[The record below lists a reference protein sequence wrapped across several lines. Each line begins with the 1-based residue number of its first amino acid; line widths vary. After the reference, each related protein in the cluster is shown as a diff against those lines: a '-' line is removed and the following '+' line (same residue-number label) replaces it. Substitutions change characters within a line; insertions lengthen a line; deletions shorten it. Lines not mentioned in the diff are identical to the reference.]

1 MIERLPVP
9 FDALRVCVCA
19 CVFVPSTNPDC
30 CNQSVH
36 PHPAC
41 AASSCFERHRIDVN
55 RDATMEFFEKGDI
68 VKIMRSDVAF
78 ARSRCGRI
86 APSSLSGRR
95 ILTSLLKFLCV
106 VFPVAAGA
114 MLWFKKR
121 LSSLFG
127 GGKRSKRGDGASSKS
142 GPSAPPPTGGQS
154 TSTTTVAEPP
164 KPAAA
169 NCAQCSRGKQ
179 CRIHTAIVSILQEHS
194 RSVTVEWYE
203 RGESKGKEIDVD
215 ILLELNKV
223 PLQRPGQQAN
233 NAIQQNHQQQQQ
245 QQQHHNDQI
254 MDDEMKHEQTPAPAN
269 LSRRSSSVEDEEDNY
284 QPEQTNATQAIIRY
298 QNLLSQRA
306 EAAEAASAGQSS
318 ASTNNSRSTNN
329 GQHAK
334 PDKLDKHSTNTNG
347 KNAGVSSR
355 NVNNYSGRPT
365 MAGPRQ
371 NEQLD
376 SRVQQK
382 ARQTISNPMAAAQ
395 ASAGGAPVSSTS
407 SSSTISTG
415 GAAQGS
421 GGGGGGAGANNN
433 AVAGSIPRRSSC
445 VTTVGMM
452 EENRNKQ
459 RDMFKVMRE
468 KKMQLMN
475 QDGGN
480 PNWEFINMIRQYQAT
495 IEFRPLVDEQPTD
508 AHQITVCVRKRPLSA
523 KEQRQ
528 KEVDVVCVP
537 TKDTLLVHEPKLK
550 VDLTKYLENQK
561 FRFDYTFDEM
571 CSNETV
577 YNCSARPLVQ
587 SIFEGTMATCF
598 AYGQTGSGKTHTMG
612 GNFHGRNQDSKSG
625 IYALAARDIF
635 GYLTSPK
642 YRAYNLTL
650 YASFFEIY
658 SAKVYDLLSNKVKL
672 RVLEDGRK
680 QVQLVGL
687 TEKEVGSVEEVLAI
701 ISKGNHVRTSGQT
714 ASNANSSRSHAIF
727 SLTLRGQG
735 NTKVHG
741 KFSFI
746 DLAGNER
753 GSDTSSDD
761 RRTRMESAEIN
772 KSLLALKE
780 CIRAMGSGSKYLP
793 FRSSTLTMVLRDSFV
808 GENIRTCMIAMI
820 APGMS
825 SCEHTLNTLRYAH
838 RLKEL
843 AVVDP
848 SEQDAM
854 DVEASGSGS
863 SSRARVNDLD
873 QLRSLNEHEMSMEL
887 YNQHTAIS
895 ALQQKEEEVL
905 DNHLRTNE
913 QLEKIFA
920 ESKELYNISNLVDY
934 DQDAYS
940 KRGEEL
946 FAQLEEIANS
956 LKNQMSEFRT
966 ELAKEEMVSQT
977 TKNGRRHN

>member
-1 MIERLPVP
+1 
-9 FDALRVCVCA
+9 
-19 CVFVPSTNPDC
+19 
-30 CNQSVH
+30 
-36 PHPAC
+36 
-41 AASSCFERHRIDVN
+41 
-55 RDATMEFFEKGDI
+55 MEFFEKGDI
-68 VKIMRSDVAF
+68 INIKRSD
-78 ARSRCGRI
+78 G
-86 APSSLSGRR
+86 
-95 ILTSLLKFLCV
+95 
-106 VFPVAAGA
+106 
-114 MLWFKKR
+114 
-121 LSSLFG
+121 
-127 GGKRSKRGDGASSKS
+127 
-142 GPSAPPPTGGQS
+142 
-154 TSTTTVAEPP
+154 
-164 KPAAA
+164 
-169 NCAQCSRGKQ
+169 
-179 CRIHTAIVSILQEHS
+179 RIHTAIVSMLHEDT

-203 RGESKGKEIDVD
+203 RGESKGKEIEVD

-223 PLQRPGQQAN
+223 PLQRPGQLANSATAQQLQHDDQMMDNPTQAIIRYHNLLAQRAEAAEANGSGQPSASATN
-233 NAIQQNHQQQQQ
+233 NRSNNNGQHVSKTDKAGGTDKHSTNTTTNVSRNTNTTSYTGRPTIATSRQNEQSDSRAQQKANVRHTVVNGMLPAPVAPSGTAELPTTSQQQQQ
-245 QQQHHNDQI
+245 QQQ
-254 MDDEMKHEQTPAPAN
+254 
-269 LSRRSSSVEDEEDNY
+269 
-284 QPEQTNATQAIIRY
+284 
-298 QNLLSQRA
+298 
-306 EAAEAASAGQSS
+306 
-318 ASTNNSRSTNN
+318 
-329 GQHAK
+329 
-334 PDKLDKHSTNTNG
+334 
-347 KNAGVSSR
+347 
-355 NVNNYSGRPT
+355 
-365 MAGPRQ
+365 
-371 NEQLD
+371 
-376 SRVQQK
+376 
-382 ARQTISNPMAAAQ
+382 
-395 ASAGGAPVSSTS
+395 
-407 SSSTISTG
+407 
-415 GAAQGS
+415 
-421 GGGGGGAGANNN
+421 ANNN

-480 PNWEFINMIRQYQAT
+480 PNWEFVNMIRQFQST
-495 IEFRPLVDEQPTD
+495 IDFRPLVDEQPVD
-508 AHQITVCVRKRPLSA
+508 AHQITVCVRKRPLSQ
-523 KEQRQ
+523 KEQKQ

-550 VDLTKYLENQK
+550 VDLTKYLDNQK

-577 YNCSARPLVQ
+577 YNCSVRPLVQ

-612 GNFHGRNQDSKSG
+612 GSFHGRNQDSKSG

-635 GYLTSPK
+635 GYLNSPK
-642 YRAYNLTL
+642 YRSYNLCL
-650 YASFFEIY
+650 SASFFEIY

-687 TEKEVGSVEEVLAI
+687 TEKEVGTVDEVLAI

-727 SLTLRGQG
+727 SLTLRAQG
-735 NTKVHG
+735 SAKVQG

-753 GSDTSSDD
+753 GSDTSSED

-780 CIRAMGSGSKYLP
+780 CIRAMGSGNKYLP

-848 SEQDAM
+848 SEQEAM
-854 DVEASGSGS
+854 DDEPTGSGGNS
-863 SSRARVNDLD
+863 QAKVNDLD

-905 DNHLRTNE
+905 DNHQRANE
-913 QLEKIFA
+913 LLEKIIV
-920 ESKELYNISNLVDY
+920 ESKDLYNISNLVDY

-946 FAQLEEIANS
+946 FAQLKEIAAN

-977 TKNGRRHN
+977 TKNGHRK